1 MGQRVGPAHH
11 FFSFLTHFR
20 LAHGGPCWAG
30 GRGLIKE
37 SVHVIVAES
46 VERGGNH
53 ERIGG
58 CSHPERRCQGQWGPD
73 S

>member
-37 SVHVIVAES
+37 SVHVAVSES
-46 VERGGNH
+46 VERWYAH
-53 ERIGG
+53 ERAGS
-58 CSHPERRCQGQWGPD
+58 CPHPECGG
-73 S
+73 